1 MSRRAAQSCSDILLR
16 VGKHGERNLEC
27 RIRLQ
32 LTDVRQQHFDNFLVL
47 AISAL
52 GTTLAVILAR
62 NGIAAIP
69 AYDGQSALDIAR
81 VIPPDLLLTDVMM
94 PDMNGI
100 DLAMDVARMVPDCKV
115 LLFSGQAATKD
126 LLAVSCA
133 DGQHF
138 AIIAKPIHPKELL
151 VRISASLQS
160 WRVNSRNHGFD
171 SQFWIQSAS

>member
-1 MSRRAAQSCSDILLR
+1 MSTRLTNFEIVPLTEVPSSDMSPDDDPVKPVVLVVDDEALI
-16 VGKHGERNLEC
+16 
-27 RIRLQ
+27 
-32 LTDVRQQHFDNFLVL
+32 TDTLV
-47 AISAL
+47 
-52 GTTLAVILAR
+52 VILAR

-69 AYDGQSALDIAR
+69 AYDGQSALDIAQ

-138 AIIAKPIHPKELL
+138 AIFAKPIHPKELL
-151 VRISASLQS
+151 VRIFASLQS
-160 WRVNSRNHGFD
+160 RGVNSCNHGVD